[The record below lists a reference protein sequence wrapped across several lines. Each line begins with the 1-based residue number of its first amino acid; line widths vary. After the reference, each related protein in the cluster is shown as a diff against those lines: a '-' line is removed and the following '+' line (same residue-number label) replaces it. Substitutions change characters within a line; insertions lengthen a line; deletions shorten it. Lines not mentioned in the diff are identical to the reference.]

1 MQSACPHHNCM
12 LHRVVNTHPLTALQV
27 DLWNAVK
34 VPGRRRCLAAIYTA
48 LAAGASPT
56 RGNANGMTAL
66 HIAARLNTH
75 AEAVT
80 AAIAA
85 LVAEGADVHAGVAA
99 DQATPLHYAA
109 TNPSADAAV
118 AAVLALTS
126 ASANIRSKTKHGGEP
141 LVRGAAPLC

>member
-1 MQSACPHHNCM
+1 MK
-12 LHRVVNTHPLTALQV
+12 L
-27 DLWNAVK
+27 
-34 VPGRRRCLAAIYTA
+34 PGRRRCLAALYAA

-56 RGNANGMTAL
+56 RTSASGMTAL
-66 HIAARLNTH
+66 HLAARFNTH

-99 DQATPLHYAA
+99 DQASPLHYAA
-109 TNPSADAAV
+109 TNPNPDAAV

-126 ASANIRSKTKHGGEP
+126 AGANIRSKTKHGGEP
-141 LVRGAAPLC
+141 LVSGAALLG